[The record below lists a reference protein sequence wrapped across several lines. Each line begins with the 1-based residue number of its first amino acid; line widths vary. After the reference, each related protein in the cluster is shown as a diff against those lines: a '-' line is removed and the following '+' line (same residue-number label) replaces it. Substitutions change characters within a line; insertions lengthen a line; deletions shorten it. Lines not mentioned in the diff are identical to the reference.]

1 MTFGALLATGLVAVL
16 AVMVAVVVFVPR
28 LRIIAAY
35 TISLPAC
42 VLASLLVFGFIRLDW
57 WPAWSSRPLMYL
69 SAPLAAVTVLML
81 LVTGMFRIFGGPLNW
96 RYVLNATYGLTHSPP
111 VPAWPSRPCSISG
124 VLCYGI
130 CWGALAVC
138 LLWRWY
144 AASSCRARTIRST
157 AEHRS

>member
-96 RYVLNATYGLTHSPP
+96 RYVLNATYGLTAFAACACMALSAVFDQWGAVLWHLLGG
-111 VPAWPSRPCSISG
+111 ACG
-124 VLCYGI
+124 VLVV
-130 CWGALAVC
+130 AVVRSK
-138 LLWRWY
+138 LLP
-144 AASSCRARTIRST
+144 RSDDPFN
-157 AEHRS
+157 R